1 MYGYNTRDRMSDN
14 ISTFDLVKQ
23 NIKQFFAEVKSRKES
38 KKNYRLDKLTRNI
51 PVDNSS
57 GYEDFAPASKIENG
71 EEYIKVLHWAIKNED
86 VKNIALAGPYGSGK
100 SSVIQSYLKEHPS
113 TNALNISLATF
124 DWEKKDYDE
133 FKNEIELGILKQ
145 LFYKVDSHQIPQ
157 SRYRKIHKQYYR
169 RFLCGITVITSLSLL
184 VFGFFFPETFHN
196 YINRIAQCGN
206 YYHLSEEGSY
216 IIASIFG
223 VWGIF
228 TISYVCKWIV
238 THLRVKE
245 VNIADKATLSDE
257 HEEDSIFNRNMDE
270 IMYFFEET
278 TYDTVFIEDLDRFDS
293 SEIFVK
299 LRELNTILNNYDL
312 IKRTES
318 L

>member
-1 MYGYNTRDRMSDN
+1 MYGYNTRDRMGDN
-14 ISTFDLVKQ
+14 ISKFDLLKQ
-23 NIKQFFAEVKSRKES
+23 NIKQFFVEVKSRKES
-38 KKNYRLDKLTRNI
+38 KKDYRLDKLTRNI

-71 EEYIKVLHWAIKNED
+71 EAYIKVLHWALKNED

-169 RFLCGITVITSLSLL
+169 HFCAG
-184 VFGFFFPETFHN
+184 
-196 YINRIAQCGN
+196 
-206 YYHLSEEGSY
+206 
-216 IIASIFG
+216 
-223 VWGIF
+223 
-228 TISYVCKWIV
+228 
-238 THLRVKE
+238 
-245 VNIADKATLSDE
+245 
-257 HEEDSIFNRNMDE
+257 
-270 IMYFFEET
+270 
-278 TYDTVFIEDLDRFDS
+278 
-293 SEIFVK
+293 
-299 LRELNTILNNYDL
+299 
-312 IKRTES
+312 
-318 L
+318 